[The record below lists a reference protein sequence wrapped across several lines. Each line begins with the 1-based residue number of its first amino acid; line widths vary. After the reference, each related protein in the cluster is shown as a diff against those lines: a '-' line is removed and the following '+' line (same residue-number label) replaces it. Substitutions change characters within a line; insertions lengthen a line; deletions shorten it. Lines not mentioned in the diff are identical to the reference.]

1 MSEMR
6 PAIIKLHEKGY
17 SVRKIEEMLDVPRST
32 VQDHIK
38 RFEETGSNKDRKGRG
53 RKRTARSKKNVQR
66 AKGMLKRNKTTKA
79 NSSRKL
85 AKKLGVSQTSAIDLG
100 TSSISS
106 IFLIE

>member
-38 RFEETGSNKDRKGRG
+38 RFEETRSNKDRKGSFG
-53 RKRTARSKKNVQR
+53 RLVSLEHSLCALNILLASGCPLS
-66 AKGMLKRNKTTKA
+66 A
-79 NSSRKL
+79 SSL
-85 AKKLGVSQTSAIDLG
+85 SVFVA
-100 TSSISS
+100 SSFFKSFDMILDS
-106 IFLIE
+106 